1 MSGRRPTGLPDPVP
15 HDADGYRGVV
25 PTELIHRRTR
35 IAFREQLAR
44 FVLRRISDLFDGE
57 GISCSPVEPDLGG
70 QRRCLVERY
79 YATVD
84 WADPSD
90 VGKVL
95 RVYEVVL
102 APTREIDGSG
112 DVIEVYLAGWQEL
125 VDLLKRDGYT
135 LDRQG
140 RLRVSKESL
149 ATMPVHML
157 SDASSIHE
165 HMDRIS
171 GCMDT
176 DPQQAVSGAKSLIEA
191 TTKLV
196 LNELAQVYD
205 EQANVPALVKRVQI
219 ALKLHPDTLA
229 PTARGTDTVKRIL
242 SNLSQVA
249 VGVAELRNEYGPD
262 HGRTVA
268 VPLGPRHAHLAVGCA
283 SAYCR
288 MLLETLEARLQAP
301 AGRS

>member
-1 MSGRRPTGLPDPVP
+1 MPP
-15 HDADGYRGVV
+15 
-25 PTELIHRRTR
+25 ELIHRRTR
-35 IAFREQLAR
+35 IAFREQLGG
-44 FVLRRISDLFDGE
+44 FVLGRIRDLFDGE
-57 GISCSPVEPDLGG
+57 GISCSSVEPDLSG

-102 APTREIDGSG
+102 APTREVDDSG
-112 DVIEVYLAGWQEL
+112 DVIDVYPAGWQEL

-140 RLRVSKESL
+140 RLRASKESL

-157 SDASSIHE
+157 SDASSIQE

-171 GCMDT
+171 GCMDR

-196 LNELAQVYD
+196 LNQLAQVYD
-205 EQANVPALVKRVQI
+205 EQAEVPALVKQVQI

-229 PTARGTDTVKRIL
+229 PTAKGTDTVKRIL

-249 VGVAELRNEYGPD
+249 IGVAELRNEYGPD

-268 VPLGPRHAHLAVGCA
+268 VPLASRHANLAVGCA

-288 MLLETLEARLQAP
+288 MLLETLEARPGASRSVVSGTLCSE
-301 AGRS
+301 AGP

>member
-1 MSGRRPTGLPDPVP
+1 MG
-15 HDADGYRGVV
+15 
-25 PTELIHRRTR
+25 
-35 IAFREQLAR
+35 
-44 FVLRRISDLFDGE
+44 FVLGRIRDLFDGE
-57 GISCSPVEPDLGG
+57 GISCSSVEPDVSG

-84 WADPSD
+84 WTDPSD

-102 APTREIDGSG
+102 APTTEVGDSG
-112 DVIEVYLAGWQEL
+112 DIIDVYPPGWDDL

-135 LDRQG
+135 LDGRG
-140 RLRVSKESL
+140 RLRGSIEGL
-149 ATMPVHML
+149 AAMPVHVL
-157 SDASSIHE
+157 SDASSIYE

-171 GCMDT
+171 GCTDT
-176 DPQQAVSGAKSLIEA
+176 DPPQAISGAKSLIEA

-196 LNELAQVYD
+196 LNRLGQVYD
-205 EQANVPALVKRVQI
+205 EKADVPALVKQVQV

-229 PTARGTDTVKRIL
+229 PTARGADTVKRIL

-249 VGVAELRNEYGPD
+249 IGVAELRNEYGPD
-262 HGRTVA
+262 HGRTSA
-268 VPLGPRHAHLAVGCA
+268 VSLSPRHAHLAVGCA

-288 MLLETLEARLQAP
+288 MLLETLEARLRAAATPGPSVQP
-301 AGRS
+301 Q